1 MAILGHIDVLGVP
14 VAAATREGALDLMA
28 HWIESGDHQ
37 YVTFTGIHGV
47 MESKRRV
54 AVLEAHRS
62 AGMVSCDGMP
72 LVWIC
77 RRLGFPEAER
87 VYGPDLMLA
96 LTERARREN
105 WGVFLYG
112 GSPSTSERLVGVL
125 AQRYAGL
132 RVAGAIAPPFR
143 ELTPDEDQAIVA
155 EINASKP
162 EILFVG
168 LSTPK
173 QECWMAKHVGRL
185 KANLMLGVG
194 AAFDYHA
201 GRIPQAPAWMQRAGL
216 EWIFRIR
223 TEPGRLAGRYLRNNP
238 AFLWQI
244 MLHPPRVISRQARE
258 GIDVNDLA

>member
-1 MAILGHIDVLGVP
+1 VP
-14 VAAATREGALDLMA
+14 VAAATREGALDLVT
-28 HWIESGDHQ
+28 HWIDSGDHQ
-37 YVTFTGIHGV
+37 YATFTGVHGV
-47 MESKRRV
+47 MESTKHA

-62 AGMVSCDGMP
+62 AGMVTCDGMP

-96 LTERARREN
+96 LTERAQRQG

-112 GSPSTSERLVGVL
+112 SSRTTSERLVDAL

-132 RVAGAIAPPFR
+132 RITGAIAPPFR
-143 ELTPDEDQAIVA
+143 ELTPDEDAAIVS

-162 EILFVG
+162 HIVFVG

-173 QECWMAKHVGRL
+173 QERWMANHIGRL
-185 KANLMLGVG
+185 QARVMLGVG

-201 GRIPQAPAWMQRAGL
+201 GSIPQAPAWMQSSGL
-216 EWIFRIR
+216 EWLFRVC
-223 TEPGRLAGRYLRNNP
+223 TEPRRLARRYLRNNP
-238 AFLWQI
+238 YFLFQI
-244 MLHPPRVISRQARE
+244 ARHPPRVIAMSGNHIGR
-258 GIDVNDLA
+258 